1 MINSTYA
8 IDNMIVEIKFI
19 KNNSENIVF
28 FLFVS
33 LRIFEISLTPYAGN
47 PKSANVTKYD
57 VIF

>member
-1 MINSTYA
+1 MKEN
-8 IDNMIVEIKFI
+8 VIKFI